1 MTPDMPDGLWG
12 SVSDLAAR
20 LGLAKQSVSER
31 VARFE
36 ANGLL
41 TTRPGKG
48 RAKLVNFAEFDRA
61 AGIATDI
68 TRQLNGGGSPQPSLP
83 APDAEPKDPTAS
95 ETLTR
100 ENARRAAYTAD
111 LAYLELKEKL
121 GKLVRREDVMQAT
134 VALADVMVRAIEDL
148 PSHHAEI
155 AEAVGQDGAA
165 GARSALKRLA
175 FDLREKLAAELSAV
189 AAPNGPETS

>member
-1 MTPDMPDGLWG
+1 MQDGLWL
-12 SVSDLAAR
+12 SVSELAAR
-20 LGLAKQSVSER
+20 RGLHKTSVSER
-31 VARFE
+31 VANFE
-36 ANGLL
+36 AKGLL
-41 TTRPGKG
+41 TTRHGKG
-48 RAKLVNFAEFDRA
+48 RSKLVNVAEFDRA

-68 TRQLNGGGSPQPSLP
+68 TRQLNGGGSLQPPAP

-111 LAYLELKEKL
+111 LAHLELQERL
-121 GKLVRREDVMQAT
+121 GKVVRREDVMDAT
-134 VALADVMVRAIEDL
+134 CAVGDVMVRLIDEL

-165 GARSALKRLA
+165 GARALLKRIA
-175 FDLREKLAAELSAV
+175 FDLREKVAAELSAL
-189 AAPNGPETS
+189 AAPKGSEAA